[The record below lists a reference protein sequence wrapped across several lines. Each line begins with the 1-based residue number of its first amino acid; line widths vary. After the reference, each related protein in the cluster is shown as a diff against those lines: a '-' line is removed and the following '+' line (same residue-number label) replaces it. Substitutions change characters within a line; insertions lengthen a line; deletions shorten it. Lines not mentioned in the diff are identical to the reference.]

1 MSAGLVDENGYIKD
15 SIFLLSLFFYNLRI
29 YLYRKK
35 ENYGFKQQECQII
48 RFDVPRVRQPNRQI
62 LGSR

>member
-1 MSAGLVDENGYIKD
+1 MSAGLLDGNGYVKD
-15 SIFLLSLFFYNLRI
+15 SIFLLSLFFYNLRK

-48 RFDVPRVRQPNRQI
+48 RFDVYGVCE
-62 LGSR
+62 